1 MNYMKRK
8 VNLVGPST
16 LTVSLPS
23 KWVKKT
29 SLKKGDEINLEEEGN
44 RLIISS
50 GINSSSKKIE
60 IDITNMSTSSVWR
73 MVRALYIIGY
83 TQITVNFDN
92 PYIINTASRRIF
104 TDDPEKLETYR
115 FLRNLADRL
124 NTLEVM
130 EHSTNKIVL
139 KETSKISFDDFDLYL
154 KRILKVLD
162 TITKEVYD
170 ATVAYDKGKLKN
182 LLYFDNDVNISVDTC
197 LKLLNNY
204 SFSHNVSLLIP
215 LVIYLEVIGDIYI
228 DIAKIGC
235 YKKIKIE
242 KDTVMIFKNVNSLY
256 SEFASLYLFGGDVNS
271 INVKIKQ
278 LRYELFDKML
288 KNNDPYLFL
297 LRQITDNLE
306 EATICLYGLKNKN
319 PD

>member
-1 MNYMKRK
+1 MKRK

-170 ATVAYDKGKLKN
+170 KKE
-182 LLYFDNDVNISVDTC
+182 
-197 LKLLNNY
+197 
-204 SFSHNVSLLIP
+204 SF
-215 LVIYLEVIGDIYI
+215 
-228 DIAKIGC
+228 
-235 YKKIKIE
+235 
-242 KDTVMIFKNVNSLY
+242 IF
-256 SEFASLYLFGGDVNS
+256 
-271 INVKIKQ
+271 
-278 LRYELFDKML
+278 
-288 KNNDPYLFL
+288 
-297 LRQITDNLE
+297 
-306 EATICLYGLKNKN
+306 
-319 PD
+319 